1 MGAITMIAS
10 GKDGVGKS
18 TVAALLGQALAAR
31 GNRVLLLELENGL
44 RCLETFVNAGGSTI
58 FDLADVMSGRCEVAA
73 AIAKSRN
80 EEQLSVLYTA
90 SRREDI
96 SDERFPALILSLAE
110 DYDHV
115 LIDTDCNDSTLDAVS
130 RVAMNCI
137 VLATP
142 DPMGLRDAKYVC
154 DRLFERSAA
163 NVRLILNR
171 VDKALMKAV
180 AVPHLDYCI
189 DAVGAQLLGVVPQLT
204 DIAACAAM
212 GKAPAAGSVA
222 QTVFVNIAARLDG
235 RHMPLAIR

>member
-58 FDLADVMSGRCEVAA
+58 FDLADVMSGRCEVAT

-110 DYDHV
+110 DYEPYLGDDV
-115 LIDTDCNDSTLDAVS
+115 AYIMVVKEGGVPESPTDG
-130 RVAMNCI
+130 I
-137 VLATP
+137 VV
-142 DPMGLRDAKYVC
+142 K
-154 DRLFERSAA
+154 F
-163 NVRLILNR
+163 N
-171 VDKALMKAV
+171 KA
-180 AVPHLDYCI
+180 
-189 DAVGAQLLGVVPQLT
+189 GEVVE
-204 DIAACAAM
+204 
-212 GKAPAAGSVA
+212 
-222 QTVFVNIAARLDG
+222 
-235 RHMPLAIR
+235 